1 MVCVFAVSIFRDLKK
16 ASDIILV
23 SFLSRCETLAD
34 SVTEAFT
41 VYKCL
46 FPFLNFYVNI
56 LFLGC
61 EANLESSIVL
71 GSFMTF
77 LNLPEAAASMLS

>member
-1 MVCVFAVSIFRDLKK
+1 MVFVFAMSIFRALKK

-23 SFLSRCETLAD
+23 SFLSRCETLTGR
-34 SVTEAFT
+34 VTEAFT

-46 FPFLNFYVNI
+46 FPFLKFYVNI

-61 EANLESSIVL
+61 EANLGSSIVL
-71 GSFMTF
+71 GSFRTF
-77 LNLPEAAASMLS
+77 LNLPEPVVSMLS